1 MKTKKMKIFTRIF
14 SILMICCF
22 AFLCVGCVG
31 DNPDDYPDD
40 WDDSGYED
48 GSGDFF
54 ESMALDMYGA
64 KVLYRPDSYD
74 FNTGSGAETGETND
88 YYGEY
93 AWNIMNELVQTY
105 GLADSATISNISNF
119 NSDNIPYLYDS
130 IRYKVDFWGTVNKT
144 KTVDAN
150 GTVTS
155 TEDLGNLQYLF
166 IQADTTQSWNWS
178 FDYDLKGNSAN
189 SPLLQVNSDQE
200 NLCWINGSRI
210 YSTVYSSKKDINDA
224 YVLNQDFKD
233 TYTQIYL
240 GANDAEDKAN
250 YSDYVKALQYVIYC
264 YALDL
269 EPGEVQVSINDDVAD
284 SNSDYYTV
292 TVIENSTTKTI
303 DKALEDAIARFNK
316 LGSYVGLIQ
325 RQIDKI
331 GAWIKTNVI
340 GWQTKI
346 MNDNIHIYDS
356 VTEVITTDAS
366 GNETTTYEY
375 ETVAPTVVGR
385 NYDSAVDKILQSV
398 CSKVTI
404 GKDGGEG
411 VTINNRFL
419 ASEVK
424 EYAGN
429 TFFIEGDANFPKY
442 EEGQSSVAI
451 QPLEYQSVQ
460 LMLKKKVNVT
470 DIWVALKYDA
480 DLDGTEKGVWGEK
493 YLDIVVELN
502 YFSHEK
508 QKLFKVDSQ
517 TTRVYDGPYSFGG
530 SFPSGFPSDHG
541 TVFFNGFDE
550 TCLDSDFQSL
560 LIKDAIPV
568 GEYNTNI
575 GNGILKTDVG
585 ISGYMGIP
593 LVSKNPLVLVGT
605 NSIRNYY
612 SIIEPESDETL
623 NGQTYI
629 TGRANEN
636 MYKGSDGC
644 DYLELTYKVLKKP
657 GDTTTNYKFYTGIA
671 FACSDGNS

>member
-1 MKTKKMKIFTRIF
+1 
-14 SILMICCF
+14 MICCF
-22 AFLCVGCVG
+22 AFLCVGCMG
-31 DNPDDYPDD
+31 NSPDD
-40 WDDSGYED
+40 WDDMD
-48 GSGDFF
+48 GDDFQDSVVF
-54 ESMALDMYGA
+54 DMYGA
-64 KVLYRPDSYD
+64 KVLYRPDNYD
-74 FNTGSGAETGETND
+74 FNAGSGAEIGETND
-88 YYGEY
+88 YYGKY
-93 AWNIMNELVQTY
+93 AFEILNELLLTY
-105 GLADSATISNISNF
+105 GLCDNASINNITNF
-119 NSDNIPYLYDS
+119 NAEHIPYLYDS
-130 IRYKVDFWGTVNKT
+130 IRYKVDFFGTVNKT

-150 GTVTS
+150 GVVTS
-155 TEDLGNLQYLF
+155 TDDLEEYDQYLL
-166 IQADTTQSWNWS
+166 IQADTSQSWNWA
-178 FDYDLKGNSAN
+178 FDYDLGSNGAN
-189 SPLLQVNSDQE
+189 SPLLQVGSNQE
-200 NLCWINGSRI
+200 KLYWINGSRI
-210 YSTVYSSKKDINDA
+210 YSTAYSSKEKIERDYTTDQN
-224 YVLNQDFKD
+224 FKD

-240 GANDAEDKAN
+240 GANDAKYSAN

-292 TVIENSTTKTI
+292 TVIEDSSTKTI

-325 RQIDKI
+325 RQVDKI
-331 GAWIKTNVI
+331 SSWIKTNVI

-346 MNDNIHIYDS
+346 LNDNIYIYDS
-356 VTEVITTDAS
+356 ITEVTTTDAS
-366 GNETTTYEY
+366 GNETITYEY
-375 ETVAPTVVGR
+375 EAVAPTVVGR
-385 NYDSAVDKILQSV
+385 NYDSAVDKIMQSV

-404 GKDGGEG
+404 GEDGGEN

-429 TFFIEGDANFPKY
+429 TFFIAGDANFPKY

-460 LMLKKKVNVT
+460 LMLKKKLNVT
-470 DIWVALKYDA
+470 DLWVALKYDA
-480 DLDGTEKGVWGEK
+480 DLDGTQKGVWGEK
-493 YLDIVVELN
+493 YLDIIVELN
-502 YFSHEK
+502 YFSQEK

-517 TTRVYDGPYSFGG
+517 TARVYDGPYSFGG
-530 SFPSGFPSDHG
+530 SFPAGFPSDHG
-541 TVFFNGFDE
+541 TVFFNGFDK

-560 LIKDAIPV
+560 LKKDAIPV
-568 GEYNTNI
+568 GEYNANI

-585 ISGYMGIP
+585 VSGYNGSP

-612 SIIEPESDETL
+612 SIIEPETNESL

-636 MYKGSDGC
+636 MYKGNDGC

-671 FACSDGNS
+671 FACDDGNS